1 MPVSRYALVAYVR
14 DSVGHFVEELR
25 RELHPELP
33 HMAAHVT
40 ILPPRPLEGSEA
52 AALEFLEEACSRV
65 IPFDAELGEVETFLP
80 VTPTVFIQLKRA
92 AYRLRELHDQLC
104 AKGLLLCQEEWPY
117 MPHLT
122 IVKMEREEQA
132 REAFEIARERWAQF
146 PNSREIHVNELMFV
160 REQDGVWQDLA
171 AIPLGRSL
179 LSAPS
184 HSG

>member
-1 MPVSRYALVAYVR
+1 MTDIHYALVAYVR

-33 HMAAHVT
+33 HMAAHIT
-40 ILPPRPLEGSEA
+40 ILPPRPLAGSES

-80 VTPTVFIQLKRA
+80 VTPTVFIQVKRA

-104 AKGLLLCQEEWPY
+104 AQNFVCKEEWPY

-122 IVKMEREEQA
+122 IVKMEREQQA
-132 REAFEIARERWAQF
+132 RDAYQIARKRWAQF
-146 PNSREIHVNELMFV
+146 PNPRKIHVGQLMFV
-160 REQDGVWQDLA
+160 REQDGSWQDIA
-171 AIPLGRSL
+171 SIPLGRSL
-179 LSAPS
+179 LSPRP
-184 HSG
+184 